1 MNKLLIYILL
11 FLGGLGLGYFWGQN
25 SHNETFDKNETQN
38 TIVKNTSQDNLQK
51 LHEEKAEEIT
61 ASAND
66 YSNDNTVVPNKV
78 WKVLSQIE
86 ETGEAPDGYVGGR
99 KFKNLE
105 GLLPKADK
113 NNKKI
118 NYKEWDVNPKI
129 EGKNRGKERLVTGD
143 DKSAYFTND
152 HYESFKKIK

>member
-25 SHNETFDKNETQN
+25 SHNETFGKIETQN
-38 TIVKNTSQDNLQK
+38 TIIKNTSKDNLQK
-51 LHEEKAEEIT
+51 SPEVEIEEKTDSEK
-61 ASAND
+61 D
-66 YSNDNTVVPNKV
+66 FSNDNTEVPNKV

-86 ETGEAPDGYVGGR
+86 ETGEAPNGYVGGR

-105 GLLPKADK
+105 GLLPKSDK
-113 NNKKI
+113 DNKNI
-118 NYKEWDVNPKI
+118 NYREWDVNPKVD
-129 EGKNRGKERLVTGD
+129 GKNRGKERLVTGD

>member
-61 ASAND
+61 ASEND

-105 GLLPKADK
+105 GLLTKADK

>member
-1 MNKLLIYILL
+1 MNKLSIYILL

-25 SHNETFDKNETQN
+25 SHNETFDKNETQS
-38 TIVKNTSQDNLQK
+38 TITKNTHQDNLLK
-51 LHEEKAEEIT
+51 SPELESEEKT
-61 ASAND
+61 ASEND
-66 YSNDNTVVPNKV
+66 YLNDNTSVPNNV

-105 GLLPKADK
+105 GLLPKLDK
-113 NNKKI
+113 NTKKI
-118 NYKEWDVNPKI
+118 NYREWDVNPKVD
-129 EGKNRGKERLVTGD
+129 GKNRGKERLVTGD

-152 HYESFKKIK
+152 HYASFKKIK

>member
-25 SHNETFDKNETQN
+25 SHNETFGRNETQS

-51 LHEEKAEEIT
+51 SPEVETEEKTDSE
-61 ASAND
+61 ND
-66 YSNDNTVVPNKV
+66 YSNDNTAVPNKV

-86 ETGEAPDGYVGGR
+86 EAGEAPNGYVGGR

-113 NNKKI
+113 DNKKI
-118 NYKEWDVNPKI
+118 NYREWDVNPKVD
-129 EGKNRGKERLVTGD
+129 GKNRGKERLVTGD

>member
-61 ASAND
+61 ASEND

-105 GLLPKADK
+105 GLLPKVDK

>member
-11 FLGGLGLGYFWGQN
+11 FLGGLGLGYFWGQY
-25 SHNETFDKNETQN
+25 SDNETFGKNEIQR
-38 TIVKNTSQDNLQK
+38 TITKNTNEDNLHK
-51 LHEEKAEEIT
+51 SREVEPEGKTNSENDFSNANT
-61 ASAND
+61 AIPD
-66 YSNDNTVVPNKV
+66 KV
-78 WKVLSQIE
+78 WQVLSQIE

-113 NNKKI
+113 YNKKI
-118 NYKEWDVNPKI
+118 NYREWDVNPKVN
-129 EGKNRGKERLVTGD
+129 GKNRGKERLVTGD

-152 HYESFKKIK
+152 HYESFIKIK